1 MYSDLRRS
9 SISYNITLW
18 HDYMP
23 DVCSGERRLWLLIF
37 CKYFYAILYMYLFV
51 YSFRRGT
58 VWRGLSV
65 WRRAFH
71 REKHRSTRCG
81 YRFLNECVKRLHR
94 NHASWA
100 KFKRAWSVL
109 EWVTASSRA
118 KCPIC
123 SLSSTPGHPMKF
135 RLTNSVINNN
145 GSSHLYCQFHFV
157 NNAIF
162 LFNVTFTLIGCLC
175 RK

>member
-1 MYSDLRRS
+1 MQ
-9 SISYNITLW
+9 
-18 HDYMP
+18 
-23 DVCSGERRLWLLIF
+23 
-37 CKYFYAILYMYLFV
+37 YFTCT
-51 YSFRRGT
+51 YSFTLFG
-58 VWRGLSV
+58 VAQFDEVLAFDVELSN
-65 WRRAFH
+65 